1 MALHPQT
8 AAFLAQLAAGADP
21 DAPPMPLSPA
31 TSRAGYLG
39 IAAVFGP
46 GPNIQSVRDV
56 TIPGSQGSIPI
67 RIYQDHD
74 KTMAPCLIYY
84 HAGGWVIGDLDTHDH
99 QCRQLAQLS
108 QATIISVDYR
118 LAPEHPFPAG
128 HVDSLD
134 ALRYIANNPD
144 SFNID
149 PGKIAIGGDSA
160 GGNLAAYLAICAR
173 EESIPLVLQ
182 ILLYP
187 VTDARSYLD
196 DVDTFLYPSI
206 NENIDSPLLT
216 LETMRFFARETLS
229 GLDHEKTVSD
239 WRLSPILAEDLSN
252 LTPAYIAVCEYDPL
266 RDEGIAYATLLTE
279 FGTSVNLSN
288 WQGQIH
294 LLMQLAPVIDDGHS
308 LLEEVVMALR
318 TAFEGSQT

>member
-1 MALHPQT
+1 
-8 AAFLAQLAAGADP
+8 
-21 DAPPMPLSPA
+21 
-31 TSRAGYLG
+31 
-39 IAAVFGP
+39 
-46 GPNIQSVRDV
+46 
-56 TIPGSQGSIPI
+56 
-67 RIYQDHD
+67 
-74 KTMAPCLIYY
+74 MAPCLIYY

-118 LAPEHPFPAG
+118 LAPEHPFPSG

-196 DVDTFLYPSI
+196 GVDTFLYPSI
-206 NENIDSPLLT
+206 NENIDSPILT

-252 LTPAYIAVCEYDPL
+252 LAPA
-266 RDEGIAYATLLTE
+266 
-279 FGTSVNLSN
+279 
-288 WQGQIH
+288 
-294 LLMQLAPVIDDGHS
+294 
-308 LLEEVVMALR
+308 
-318 TAFEGSQT
+318 

>member
-1 MALHPQT
+1 MALNPQT

-21 DAPPMPLSPA
+21 EAAPIPLSPE

-39 IAAVFGP
+39 IAAAFGP
-46 GPNIQSVRDV
+46 GPSIQSVRDV
-56 TIPGSQGSIPI
+56 TIPGSQGSIPL

-74 KTMAPCLIYY
+74 KTMAPCLLYY

-99 QCRQLAQLS
+99 QCRQLAQFS

-149 PGKIAIGGDSA
+149 PERIAIGGDSA

-173 EESIPLVLQ
+173 EESISLVLQ

-216 LETMRFFARETLS
+216 LETMRFFARETLC

-252 LTPAYIAVCEYDPL
+252 LAPAYIAVCEYDPL
-266 RDEGIAYATLLTE
+266 RDEGIAYATRLTE

-308 LLEEVVMALR
+308 LLEEVVVALR
-318 TAFEGSQT
+318 TAFEGSQA